1 MNPITVEDL
10 KKILQ
15 ENGIVGAGGAGF
27 PTYAKIDD
35 RADTLILNC
44 AECEPL
50 LKLHR
55 QLLEK
60 NSLAI
65 LSALYMISKIVGAEN
80 IIIAVKEEYTE
91 TILSVKE
98 HIGKFPNMRLEILNS
113 VYPMGDEII
122 LTYEVTGKIIPPG
135 SLPIESGITIFNVET
150 IYNIHQAVNCQQS
163 VTRKLVSIVG
173 EVSQP
178 ITTYIPLG
186 CTIKDAVSMAGEI
199 TVDSSAVIVGG
210 PMMGSVADLSEV
222 ITKTTNAILVL
233 PRDHFLIRTKNRN
246 PNTSLK
252 RASSACCQCQACT
265 DLCPRHLLGYPIEPH
280 KFMRAACNKDFQNM
294 NSFTDTLYCSSCG
307 ICEMF
312 SCPQSLAPRSLLAVY
327 KSELAKAGVR
337 PEKKSAYVNEAR
349 NYRKVDEHRLKER
362 LGLGI
367 YDKNSPLTETDLTI
381 QNVKIPLKQH
391 IGTPATP
398 IVSVGEKVVL
408 GQTIGMYSKG
418 LSVSVHASLS
428 GIVTEVN
435 HSISIRGCLVS
446 LT

>member
-1 MNPITVEDL
+1 MNPLTIEEL

-27 PTYAKIDD
+27 PSYAKIDE

-60 NSLAI
+60 NSLEI
-65 LSALYMISKIVGAEN
+65 LSALNMISKIVGAEN
-80 IIIAVKEEYTE
+80 IIIAVKEEYSE
-91 TILSVKE
+91 TILSVRE
-98 HIGKFPNMRLEILNS
+98 HIDKFPNARLKILNS

-122 LTYEVTGKIIPPG
+122 LAYEATGKIIPPG

-150 IYNIHQAVNCQQS
+150 IYNIHQAVNCLQP
-163 VTRKLVSIVG
+163 VTKKWVSIVG
-173 EVSQP
+173 EVNQP

-186 CTIKDAVSMAGEI
+186 CTIKDAISMAGEV
-199 TVDSSAVIVGG
+199 TVDPPAIIIGG
-210 PMMGSVADLSEV
+210 PMMGSVATLSDV

-233 PRDHFLIRTKNRN
+233 PKDYFLIRIKNRN
-246 PNTSLK
+246 PDISLR
-252 RASSACCQCQACT
+252 RASSACCQCQTCT
-265 DLCPRHLLGYPIEPH
+265 DICPRYLLGYPIEPH
-280 KFMRAACNKDFQNM
+280 KFMRSASNRDFQNI

-312 SCPQSLAPRSLLAVY
+312 SCPQSLAPRSLLATY
-327 KSELAKAGVR
+327 KAELAKAGVR
-337 PEKKSAYVNEAR
+337 PEKKTASVNEAR
-349 NYRKVDEHRLKER
+349 TYRKVDEHRLKER
-362 LGLGI
+362 LGLSI
-367 YDKNSPLTETDLTI
+367 YDKAAPMKDAELTI

-391 IGTPATP
+391 IGAPATP
-398 IVSVGEKVVL
+398 VVSVGEKVAL
-408 GQTIGMYSKG
+408 GQTIGMCSEG

-435 HSISIRGCLVS
+435 LSYVNISSGRM
-446 LT
+446 